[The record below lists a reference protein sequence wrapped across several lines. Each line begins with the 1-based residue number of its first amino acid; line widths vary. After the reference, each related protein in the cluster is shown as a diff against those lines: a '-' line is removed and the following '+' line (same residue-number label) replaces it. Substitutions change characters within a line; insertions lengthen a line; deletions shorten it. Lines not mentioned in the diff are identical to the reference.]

1 MTVTKVENF
10 IKENFTPKQ
19 ILHAYEVRE
28 NALRLTEGIETD
40 KEIIEISALMHE
52 SGATQTESSMKAL
65 VLLSELEYDEHKKH
79 KVAKLIHNHPFDSFI
94 LEQRVLF
101 EADKITEETAKEKGL
116 LNKIK
121 SFFKK

>member
-1 MTVTKVENF
+1 MIISKVEQHIKVNF
-10 IKENFTPKQ
+10 NPKQ

-40 KEIIEISALMHE
+40 KEVIEISALLHE
-52 SGATQTESSMKAL
+52 SGATQTESSLKAL
-65 VLLSELEYDEHKKH
+65 VLLSELDYDEHKKH

-101 EADKITEETAKEKGL
+101 EADKLAEDTKEKGL
-116 LNKIK
+116 IKKIK
-121 SFFKK
+121 SFFRK